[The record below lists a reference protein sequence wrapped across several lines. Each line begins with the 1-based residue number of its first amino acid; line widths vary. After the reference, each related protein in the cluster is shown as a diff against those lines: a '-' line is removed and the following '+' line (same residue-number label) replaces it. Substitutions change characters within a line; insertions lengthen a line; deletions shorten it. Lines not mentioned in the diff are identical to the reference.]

1 MLVNFNQVLHKAQ
14 REQYA
19 VGLFNA
25 LNTEMSRGVIGAAQA
40 LRSPVI
46 VGTAEILLPFSPLEC
61 VCDALKY
68 MAERTDVPVV
78 LHYDHGLTFEKCMEA
93 LKLGF
98 TSLMYDCSTDPYEE
112 NVRKLAELTKI
123 AHAFGAT
130 VEAELGHVGDNDR
143 MEEDPSAQDPSAFYT
158 DPVQAKEF
166 VDKTHV
172 DALAIAVGTAH
183 GAYRFTP
190 KLDFDRIVAIRHA
203 IPETPLVLHGGSGL
217 SDEDFRQAIRCGIA
231 KVNIFT
237 DINVA
242 GAKAIREAVQAEK
255 CAMTDL
261 MNLQVEAVKA
271 ETMKKMRLFGSEG
284 KA

>member
-1 MLVNFNQVLHKAQ
+1 MLVNFQQILPKAQ
-14 REQYA
+14 QEHYA

-25 LNTEMSRGVIGAAQA
+25 LNTEMARGVIGAAEA

-46 VGTAEILLPFSPLEC
+46 VGTAEILLPYSPLEC
-61 VCDALKY
+61 VCDALKF
-68 MAERTDVPVV
+68 MAQRTDVPVV
-78 LHYDHGLTFEKCMEA
+78 LHYDHGLTFDKCMEA

-112 NVRKLAELTKI
+112 NVRKLAELTRI

-130 VEAELGHVGDNDR
+130 VEAELGHVGDNDSD
-143 MEEDPSAQDPSAFYT
+143 DPTLEDPSAFYT

-190 KLDFDRIVAIRHA
+190 KLDFDRIVAIRQA

-217 SDEDFRQAIRCGIA
+217 GDDDFRRAIQCGIA

-242 GAKAIREAVQAEK
+242 GARVIREAVQAEK

-271 ETMKKMRLFGSEG
+271 ETMKKMHLFGSQG

>member
-1 MLVNFNQVLHKAQ
+1 MLVNFQHILPKAQ
-14 REQYA
+14 QEHYA

-25 LNTEMSRGVIGAAQA
+25 LNTEMARGVIGAAEA

-46 VGTAEILLPFSPLEC
+46 VGTAEILLPYSPLEC
-61 VCDALKY
+61 VCDALKF
-68 MAERTDVPVV
+68 MAQRTDVPVV
-78 LHYDHGLTFEKCMEA
+78 LHYDHGLTFDKCMEA

-112 NVRKLAELTKI
+112 NVRKLAELTRI

-130 VEAELGHVGDNDR
+130 VEAELGHVGDNDSD
-143 MEEDPSAQDPSAFYT
+143 EPALEDPSAFYT

-190 KLDFDRIVAIRHA
+190 KLDFDRIVAIRQA

-217 SDEDFRQAIRCGIA
+217 SDEDFRRAIQCGIA

-242 GAKAIREAVQAEK
+242 GARAIREAVQAEK

-271 ETMKKMRLFGSEG
+271 ETMKKMQLFGSQN

>member
-1 MLVNFNQVLHKAQ
+1 MLVNFQHILPKAQ
-14 REQYA
+14 REHYA

-25 LNTEMSRGVIGAAQA
+25 LNTEMARGVIGAAEA

-46 VGTAEILLPFSPLEC
+46 VGTAEILLPYSPLEC
-61 VCDALKY
+61 VCDALKF
-68 MAERTDVPVV
+68 MAQRTDVPVV
-78 LHYDHGLTFEKCMEA
+78 LHYDHGLTFDKCMEA

-112 NVRKLAELTKI
+112 NVRKLAELTRI

-130 VEAELGHVGDNDR
+130 VEAELGHVGDNDSD
-143 MEEDPSAQDPSAFYT
+143 EPALEDPSAFYT

-190 KLDFDRIVAIRHA
+190 KLDFDRIVAIRQA

-217 SDEDFRQAIRCGIA
+217 SDEDFRRAIQCGIA

-242 GAKAIREAVQAEK
+242 GARAIREAVQAEK

-271 ETMKKMRLFGSEG
+271 ETMKKMQLFGSQG

>member
-1 MLVNFNQVLHKAQ
+1 MLVNFQQILPKAQ
-14 REQYA
+14 KEHYA

-25 LNTEMSRGVIGAAQA
+25 LNTEMARGVIGAAEA

-46 VGTAEILLPFSPLEC
+46 VGTAEILLPYSPLEC
-61 VCDALKY
+61 VCDALKF
-68 MAERTDVPVV
+68 MAQRTDVPVV

-93 LKLGF
+93 LQLGF

-112 NVRKLAELTKI
+112 NVRKLAELTRI

-130 VEAELGHVGDNDR
+130 VEAELGHVGDNDSD
-143 MEEDPSAQDPSAFYT
+143 DPTLEDPSAFYT

-190 KLDFDRIVAIRHA
+190 KLDFDRIVAIRQA

-217 SDEDFRQAIRCGIA
+217 SDEDFRRAIQCGIA

-242 GAKAIREAVQAEK
+242 GARAIREAVQAEK

-271 ETMKKMRLFGSEG
+271 ETMKKMQLFGSQG

>member
-1 MLVNFNQVLHKAQ
+1 MLVNFQHILPKAQ
-14 REQYA
+14 REHYA

-25 LNTEMSRGVIGAAQA
+25 LNTEMARGVIGAAEA

-46 VGTAEILLPFSPLEC
+46 VGTAEILLPYSPLEC
-61 VCDALKY
+61 VCDALKF
-68 MAERTDVPVV
+68 MAQRTYVPVV
-78 LHYDHGLTFEKCMEA
+78 LHYDHGLTFDKCMEA

-112 NVRKLAELTKI
+112 NVRKLAELTRI

-130 VEAELGHVGDNDR
+130 VEAELGHVGDNDSD
-143 MEEDPSAQDPSAFYT
+143 DPTLEDPSAFYT

-190 KLDFDRIVAIRHA
+190 KLDFDRIVAIRQA

-217 SDEDFRQAIRCGIA
+217 SDDDFRRAIQCGIA

-242 GAKAIREAVQAEK
+242 GARAIREAVQAEK

-271 ETMKKMRLFGSEG
+271 ETMKKMQLFGSQN

>member
-1 MLVNFNQVLHKAQ
+1 MLVNFQQILPKAQ
-14 REQYA
+14 KEHYA

-25 LNTEMSRGVIGAAQA
+25 LNTEMARGVIGAAEA

-46 VGTAEILLPFSPLEC
+46 VGTAEILLPYSPLEC
-61 VCDALKY
+61 VCDALKF
-68 MAERTDVPVV
+68 MARRTDVPVV

-93 LKLGF
+93 LQLGF

-112 NVRKLAELTKI
+112 NVRKLAELTRI

-130 VEAELGHVGDNDR
+130 VEAELGHVGDNDSD
-143 MEEDPSAQDPSAFYT
+143 DPTLEDPSAFYT

-166 VDKTHV
+166 VGKTHV

-190 KLDFDRIVAIRHA
+190 KLDFDRIVAIRQT

-217 SDEDFRQAIRCGIA
+217 GDEDFRRAIQCGIA

-242 GAKAIREAVQAEK
+242 GARAIREAVQAEK

-271 ETMKKMRLFGSEG
+271 ETMKKMQLFGSQG

>member
-1 MLVNFNQVLHKAQ
+1 MLVNFQHILPKAQ
-14 REQYA
+14 QEHYA

-25 LNTEMSRGVIGAAQA
+25 LNTEMARGVISAAEA

-46 VGTAEILLPFSPLEC
+46 VGTAEILLPYSPLEC
-61 VCDALKY
+61 VCDALKF
-68 MAERTDVPVV
+68 MAQRTDVPVV
-78 LHYDHGLTFEKCMEA
+78 LHYDHGLTFDKCMEA

-112 NVRKLAELTKI
+112 NVRKLAELTRI

-130 VEAELGHVGDNDR
+130 VEAELGHVGDNDSD
-143 MEEDPSAQDPSAFYT
+143 EPALEDPSAFYT

-166 VDKTHV
+166 VDKTNV

-190 KLDFDRIVAIRHA
+190 KLDFDRIVAIRQA

-217 SDEDFRQAIRCGIA
+217 SDEDFRRAIQCGIA

-271 ETMKKMRLFGSEG
+271 ETMKKMQLFGSQN

>member
-1 MLVNFNQVLHKAQ
+1 MLVNFQQILPKAQ
-14 REQYA
+14 KEHYA

-25 LNTEMSRGVIGAAQA
+25 LNTEMARGVIGAAEA

-46 VGTAEILLPFSPLEC
+46 VGTAEILLPYSPLEC
-61 VCDALKY
+61 VCDALKF
-68 MAERTDVPVV
+68 MARRTDVPVV

-93 LKLGF
+93 LQLGF

-112 NVRKLAELTKI
+112 NVRKLAELTRI

-130 VEAELGHVGDNDR
+130 VEAELGHVGDNDSD
-143 MEEDPSAQDPSAFYT
+143 DPTLEDPSAFYT

-190 KLDFDRIVAIRHA
+190 KLDFDRIVAIRQT

-217 SDEDFRQAIRCGIA
+217 GDEDFRRAIQCGIA

-242 GAKAIREAVQAEK
+242 GARAIREAVQAEK

-271 ETMKKMRLFGSEG
+271 ETMKKMQLFGSQG

>member
-1 MLVNFNQVLHKAQ
+1 MLVNLNQVLPKAQ
-14 REQYA
+14 KEHYA

-25 LNTEMSRGVIGAAQA
+25 LNTEMARGVIGAAEA

-46 VGTAEILLPFSPLEC
+46 MGSAEILLPFSPLEC
-61 VCDALKY
+61 VCDAIKH
-68 MAERTDVPVV
+68 MARRTDVPVV

-98 TSLMYDCSTDPYEE
+98 TSLMYDCSTDTYDE
-112 NVRKLAELTKI
+112 NVRKLAELTRI

-130 VEAELGHVGDNDR
+130 VEAELGHVGDNDH
-143 MEEDPSAQDPSAFYT
+143 MEDDPTMQDPSAFYT
-158 DPVQAKEF
+158 DPVQAKDF

-190 KLDFDRIVAIRHA
+190 KLDYDRIVAIRQA

-217 SDEDFRQAIRCGIA
+217 SDDDFRKAIQCGIA
-231 KVNIFT
+231 KMNIFT

-242 GAKAIREAVQAEK
+242 GARAIREAVQSDK

-271 ETMKKMRLFGSEG
+271 ETMKKMQLFGSQG

>member
-1 MLVNFNQVLHKAQ
+1 MLVNFQHILPKAQ
-14 REQYA
+14 REHYA

-25 LNTEMSRGVIGAAQA
+25 LNTEMARGVIGAAEA

-46 VGTAEILLPFSPLEC
+46 VGTAEILLPYSPLEC
-61 VCDALKY
+61 VCDALKF
-68 MAERTDVPVV
+68 MAQRTDVPVV
-78 LHYDHGLTFEKCMEA
+78 LHYDHGLTFDKCMEA

-112 NVRKLAELTKI
+112 NVRKLAELTRI

-130 VEAELGHVGDNDR
+130 VEAELGHVGDNDSD
-143 MEEDPSAQDPSAFYT
+143 DPTLEDPSAFYT

-190 KLDFDRIVAIRHA
+190 KLDFDRIVAIRQA

-217 SDEDFRQAIRCGIA
+217 SDDDFRRAIQCGIA

-242 GAKAIREAVQAEK
+242 GARAIREAVQAEK

-271 ETMKKMRLFGSEG
+271 ETMKKMQLFGSQN

>member
-1 MLVNFNQVLHKAQ
+1 MLVNFQHILPKAQ
-14 REQYA
+14 REHYA

-25 LNTEMSRGVIGAAQA
+25 LNTEMARGVIGAAEA

-46 VGTAEILLPFSPLEC
+46 VGTAEILLPYSPLEC
-61 VCDALKY
+61 VCDALKF
-68 MAERTDVPVV
+68 MAQRTDVPVV
-78 LHYDHGLTFEKCMEA
+78 LHYDHGLTFDKCMEA

-112 NVRKLAELTKI
+112 NVRKLAELTRI

-130 VEAELGHVGDNDR
+130 VEAELGHVGDNDSD
-143 MEEDPSAQDPSAFYT
+143 EPALEDPSAFYT

-190 KLDFDRIVAIRHA
+190 KLDFDRIVAIRQA

-217 SDEDFRQAIRCGIA
+217 SNEDFRRAIHCGIA

-242 GAKAIREAVQAEK
+242 GARAIREAVQAEK

-271 ETMKKMRLFGSEG
+271 ETMKKMQLFGSQN

>member
-1 MLVNFNQVLHKAQ
+1 MLVNFQQILPKAQ
-14 REQYA
+14 KEHYA

-25 LNTEMSRGVIGAAQA
+25 LNTEMARGVIGAAEA

-46 VGTAEILLPFSPLEC
+46 VGTAEILLPYSPLEC
-61 VCDALKY
+61 VCDALKF
-68 MAERTDVPVV
+68 MAQRTDVPVV
-78 LHYDHGLTFEKCMEA
+78 LHYDHGLTFDKCMEA

-112 NVRKLAELTKI
+112 NVRKLAELTRI

-130 VEAELGHVGDNDR
+130 VEAELGHVGDNDSD
-143 MEEDPSAQDPSAFYT
+143 EPTLEDPSAFYT

-190 KLDFDRIVAIRHA
+190 KLDFDRIVAIRQA

-217 SDEDFRQAIRCGIA
+217 SDEDFRRAIQCGIA

-242 GAKAIREAVQAEK
+242 GARAIREAVQAEK

-271 ETMKKMRLFGSEG
+271 ETMKKMQLFGSQN

>member
-1 MLVNFNQVLHKAQ
+1 MLVNFQHILPKAQ
-14 REQYA
+14 REHYA

-25 LNTEMSRGVIGAAQA
+25 LNTEMARGVIGAAEA

-46 VGTAEILLPFSPLEC
+46 VGTAEILLPYSPLEC
-61 VCDALKY
+61 VCDALKF
-68 MAERTDVPVV
+68 MAQRTDVPVV
-78 LHYDHGLTFEKCMEA
+78 LHYDHGLTFDKCMEA

-112 NVRKLAELTKI
+112 NVRKLAELTRI

-130 VEAELGHVGDNDR
+130 VEAELGHVGDNDSD
-143 MEEDPSAQDPSAFYT
+143 EPVLEDPSAFYT

-190 KLDFDRIVAIRHA
+190 KLDFDRIVAIRQA
-203 IPETPLVLHGGSGL
+203 IPDTPLVLHGGSGL
-217 SDEDFRQAIRCGIA
+217 SDDDFRRAIQCGIA

-242 GAKAIREAVQAEK
+242 GTRAIREAVQAEK

-271 ETMKKMRLFGSEG
+271 ETMKKMQLFGSQN

>member
-1 MLVNFNQVLHKAQ
+1 MLVNFQHILPKAQ
-14 REQYA
+14 REHYA

-25 LNTEMSRGVIGAAQA
+25 LNTEMARGVIGAAEA

-46 VGTAEILLPFSPLEC
+46 VGTAEILLPYSPLEC
-61 VCDALKY
+61 VCDALKF
-68 MAERTDVPVV
+68 MAQRTDVPVV
-78 LHYDHGLTFEKCMEA
+78 LHYDHGLTFDKCMEA

-112 NVRKLAELTKI
+112 NVRKLAELTRI

-130 VEAELGHVGDNDR
+130 VEAELGHVGDNDSD
-143 MEEDPSAQDPSAFYT
+143 DPTLEDPSAFYT

-190 KLDFDRIVAIRHA
+190 KLDFDRIVAIRQA

-217 SDEDFRQAIRCGIA
+217 SDEDFRRAIQCGIA

-242 GAKAIREAVQAEK
+242 GARAIREAVQAEK

-271 ETMKKMRLFGSEG
+271 ETMKKMQLFGSQN

>member
-1 MLVNFNQVLHKAQ
+1 MLVNFQHILPKAQ
-14 REQYA
+14 QEHYA

-25 LNTEMSRGVIGAAQA
+25 LNTEMARGVIGAAEA

-46 VGTAEILLPFSPLEC
+46 VGTAEILLPYSPLEC
-61 VCDALKY
+61 VCDALKF
-68 MAERTDVPVV
+68 MAQRTDVPVV

-93 LKLGF
+93 LQLGF

-112 NVRKLAELTKI
+112 NVRKLAELTRI

-130 VEAELGHVGDNDR
+130 VEAELGHVGDNDSD
-143 MEEDPSAQDPSAFYT
+143 DPTLEDPSAFYT

-190 KLDFDRIVAIRHA
+190 KLDFDRIVAIRQA

-217 SDEDFRQAIRCGIA
+217 SNEDFRRAIQCGIA

-242 GAKAIREAVQAEK
+242 GARAIREAVQAEK

-271 ETMKKMRLFGSEG
+271 ETMKKMQLFGSQG

>member
-1 MLVNFNQVLHKAQ
+1 MLVNFQHILPKAQ
-14 REQYA
+14 REHYA

-25 LNTEMSRGVIGAAQA
+25 LNTEMARGVIGAAEA

-46 VGTAEILLPFSPLEC
+46 VGTAEILLPYSPLEC
-61 VCDALKY
+61 VCDALKF
-68 MAERTDVPVV
+68 MAQRTDVPVV
-78 LHYDHGLTFEKCMEA
+78 LHYDHGLTFDKCMEA

-112 NVRKLAELTKI
+112 NVRKLAELTRI

-130 VEAELGHVGDNDR
+130 VEAELGHVGDNDSD
-143 MEEDPSAQDPSAFYT
+143 EPALEDPSAFYT

-190 KLDFDRIVAIRHA
+190 KLDFDRIVAIRQA

-217 SDEDFRQAIRCGIA
+217 SDEDFRRAIQCGIA

-242 GAKAIREAVQAEK
+242 GARAIREAVQAEK

-271 ETMKKMRLFGSEG
+271 ETMKKMQLFGSQN

>member
-1 MLVNFNQVLHKAQ
+1 MLVNFQQILPKAQ
-14 REQYA
+14 QEHYA

-25 LNTEMSRGVIGAAQA
+25 LNTEMARGVIGAAEA

-46 VGTAEILLPFSPLEC
+46 VGTAEILLPYSPLEC
-61 VCDALKY
+61 VCDALKF
-68 MAERTDVPVV
+68 MAQRTDVPVV

-93 LKLGF
+93 LQLGF

-112 NVRKLAELTKI
+112 NVRKLAELTRI

-130 VEAELGHVGDNDR
+130 VEAELGHVGDNDSD
-143 MEEDPSAQDPSAFYT
+143 DPTLEDPSAFYT

-190 KLDFDRIVAIRHA
+190 KLDFDRIVAIRQA

-217 SDEDFRQAIRCGIA
+217 SDEDFRKAIQCGIA

-242 GAKAIREAVQAEK
+242 GARAIREAVQAEK

-271 ETMKKMRLFGSEG
+271 ETMKKMQLFGSQG

>member
-1 MLVNFNQVLHKAQ
+1 MLVNFQHILPKAQ
-14 REQYA
+14 REHYA

-25 LNTEMSRGVIGAAQA
+25 LNTEMARGVIGAAEA

-46 VGTAEILLPFSPLEC
+46 VGTAEILLPYSPLEC
-61 VCDALKY
+61 VCDALKF
-68 MAERTDVPVV
+68 MAQRTDVPVV
-78 LHYDHGLTFEKCMEA
+78 LHYDHGLTFDKCMEA

-112 NVRKLAELTKI
+112 NVRKLAELTRI

-130 VEAELGHVGDNDR
+130 VEAELGHVGDNDSD
-143 MEEDPSAQDPSAFYT
+143 EPALEDPSAFYT

-183 GAYRFTP
+183 GAYRFAP
-190 KLDFDRIVAIRHA
+190 KLDFDRIVAIRQA

-217 SDEDFRQAIRCGIA
+217 SDEDFRRAIQCGIA

-242 GAKAIREAVQAEK
+242 GARAIREAVQAEK

-271 ETMKKMRLFGSEG
+271 ETMKKMQLFGSQN

>member
-1 MLVNFNQVLHKAQ
+1 MLVNFQQILPKAQ
-14 REQYA
+14 KEHYA

-25 LNTEMSRGVIGAAQA
+25 LNTEMARGVIGAAEA

-46 VGTAEILLPFSPLEC
+46 VGTAEILLPYSPLEC
-61 VCDALKY
+61 VCDVRKF
-68 MAERTDVPVV
+68 MAQRTDVPVV
-78 LHYDHGLTFEKCMEA
+78 LHYDHGLTFDKCMEA

-112 NVRKLAELTKI
+112 NVRKLAELTRI

-130 VEAELGHVGDNDR
+130 VEAELGHVGDNDSD
-143 MEEDPSAQDPSAFYT
+143 EPALEDPSAFYT

-166 VDKTHV
+166 VDKTNV

-190 KLDFDRIVAIRHA
+190 KLDFDRIVAIRQA

-217 SDEDFRQAIRCGIA
+217 SDEDFRRAIQCGIA

-271 ETMKKMRLFGSEG
+271 ETMKKMQLFGSQN

>member
-1 MLVNFNQVLHKAQ
+1 MLVNFQQILPKAQ
-14 REQYA
+14 KEHYA

-25 LNTEMSRGVIGAAQA
+25 LNTEMARGVIGAAEA

-46 VGTAEILLPFSPLEC
+46 VGTAEILLPYSPLEC
-61 VCDALKY
+61 VCDALKF
-68 MAERTDVPVV
+68 MARRTDVPVV

-93 LKLGF
+93 LQLGF
-98 TSLMYDCSTDPYEE
+98 TSRMYDCSTDPYEE
-112 NVRKLAELTKI
+112 NVRKLAELTRI

-130 VEAELGHVGDNDR
+130 VEAELGHVGDNDSD
-143 MEEDPSAQDPSAFYT
+143 DPTLEDPSAFYT

-190 KLDFDRIVAIRHA
+190 KLDFDRIVAIRQT

-217 SDEDFRQAIRCGIA
+217 GDEDFRRAIQCGIA

-242 GAKAIREAVQAEK
+242 GARAIREAVQAEK

-271 ETMKKMRLFGSEG
+271 ETMKKMQLFGSQG

>member
-1 MLVNFNQVLHKAQ
+1 MLVNFQQILPKAQ
-14 REQYA
+14 QEHYA

-25 LNTEMSRGVIGAAQA
+25 LNTEMARGVIGAAEA

-61 VCDALKY
+61 VADALRF
-68 MAERTDVPVV
+68 MAQRTDVPVV
-78 LHYDHGLTFEKCMEA
+78 LHYDHGLTFDKCMEA

-112 NVRKLAELTKI
+112 NVRKLTELTKI

-130 VEAELGHVGDNDR
+130 VEAELGHVGEADDDN
-143 MEEDPSAQDPSAFYT
+143 AQDPSAFYT

-190 KLDFDRIVAIRHA
+190 KLDFDRIVAIRQA

-217 SDEDFRQAIRCGIA
+217 SDDDFRTAIRCGIA

-242 GAKAIREAVQAEK
+242 GARAIREAVQAQK

-271 ETMKKMRLFGSEG
+271 ETIKKMKLFGSEG

>member
-1 MLVNFNQVLHKAQ
+1 MLVNFQHILPKAQ
-14 REQYA
+14 REHYA

-25 LNTEMSRGVIGAAQA
+25 LNTEMARGVIGAAEA

-46 VGTAEILLPFSPLEC
+46 VGTAEILLPYSPLEC
-61 VCDALKY
+61 VCDALKF
-68 MAERTDVPVV
+68 MAQRTDVPVV
-78 LHYDHGLTFEKCMEA
+78 LHYDHGLTFDKCMEA

-112 NVRKLAELTKI
+112 NVRKLAELTRI

-130 VEAELGHVGDNDR
+130 VEAELGHVGDNDSD
-143 MEEDPSAQDPSAFYT
+143 EPALEDPSAFYT

-190 KLDFDRIVAIRHA
+190 KLDFDRIVAIRQA

-217 SDEDFRQAIRCGIA
+217 SDDDFRRAIQCGIA

-242 GAKAIREAVQAEK
+242 GARAIREAVQAEK

-271 ETMKKMRLFGSEG
+271 ETMKKMQLFGSQN